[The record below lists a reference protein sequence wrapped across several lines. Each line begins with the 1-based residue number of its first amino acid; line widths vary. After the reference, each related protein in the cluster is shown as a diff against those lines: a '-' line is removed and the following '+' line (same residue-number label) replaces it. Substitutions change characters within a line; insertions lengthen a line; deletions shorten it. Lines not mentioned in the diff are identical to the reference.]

1 MKASLGTSTLPMSR
15 IFFFPSACFFS
26 SFIFRVMSPP
36 YCQHKLLFNSQ
47 CLYTTPTTI
56 VRSEKKNFT
65 YTFSQNIFS
74 ERLNP
79 ERQIHV
85 HFKHSK
91 SMFICRANS
100 YTYFASLCHVI
111 KILRSLLFC
120 LRFSCDDLTSNGC
133 LNSDLKHLPGY
144 GVFQALT
151 HGFACAV
158 CTVSAKQKT
167 SIKYNG

>member
-1 MKASLGTSTLPMSR
+1 MLCHLHTANTNFCSTLSVCIPLPQHLSVER
-15 IFFFPSACFFS
+15 KRTLLTHLARTFF
-26 SFIFRVMSPP
+26 
-36 YCQHKLLFNSQ
+36 
-47 CLYTTPTTI
+47 
-56 VRSEKKNFT
+56 
-65 YTFSQNIFS
+65 
-74 ERLNP
+74 LNAL
-79 ERQIHV
+79 ILKDKYV

-111 KILRSLLFC
+111 KILRSLLLC

-158 CTVSAKQKT
+158 GTVSAKQKT